1 MECLT
6 KWCSSV
12 WIDDILKYGKDFDEL
27 LENSKLKKKKET
39 RRADKFNFKYI
50 ESTEFAA
57 SR

>member
-27 LENSKLKKKKET
+27 LEKET